1 MSGMSVD
8 PRFARSAHALE
19 ATVLSLA
26 ATRPIEDLSVS
37 EIARAAHVS
46 RATFYNH
53 AESPEELL
61 GRVLTGGLDRVRED
75 FLGRSASEDLMTQ
88 WRASEDALMTHVLD
102 HEDVYRTG
110 LAPTQANRGTAL
122 SAMLARHFEAT
133 LLQFA
138 EASSSTRFSDP
149 AERLRLHMEAAFTS
163 HGLVGAIRAW
173 LVSPAPRDRDA
184 ASAII
189 VEATPRYWFELAGA
203 A

>member
-1 MSGMSVD
+1 MSVD
-8 PRFARSAHALE
+8 PRFARSATALE
-19 ATVLSLA
+19 ATVLTLA
-26 ATRPIEDLSVS
+26 ASRPVEDLSVS

-61 GRVLTGGLDRVRED
+61 GRVLASELDRVRED
-75 FLGRSASEDLMTQ
+75 FLHGTVSGDLMTQ

-122 SAMLARHFEAT
+122 SALLARHFEAT
-133 LLQFA
+133 LLKYA
-138 EASSSTRFSDP
+138 ETASPARFSDP
-149 AERLRLHMEAAFTS
+149 NERLRLQMEAAFTS

-184 ASAII
+184 AAAII
-189 VEATPRYWFELAGA
+189 VEATPRYWFEFSDPA
-203 A
+203 